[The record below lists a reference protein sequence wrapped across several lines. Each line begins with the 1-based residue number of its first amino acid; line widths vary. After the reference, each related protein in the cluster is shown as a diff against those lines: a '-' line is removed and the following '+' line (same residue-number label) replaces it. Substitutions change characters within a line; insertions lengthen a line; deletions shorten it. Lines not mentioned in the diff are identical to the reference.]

1 MYTHRKSRRGWRFF
15 MEAKSQV
22 LARAAML
29 FSAWLS
35 SAGVCALT
43 VNGVST
49 YQELNHEYYLAAL
62 YGSENQS
69 DATWWLNPNHEKK
82 MVMSIRVDRWTP
94 RAWFKKWQNNLAIN
108 NPIETYSKAVQTD
121 LIRFSELPKDDLI
134 QGDQIVVHYRPN
146 VNTSV
151 YMNDQLAMAFSEP
164 TAFHALLNTW
174 LGQLPPSRLFKR
186 QILGLSENPSATE
199 LTKMLQTASFTP
211 ERKQIAFEWFADPEV
226 LARQAEQEEQ
236 RKLAEKQALR
246 QRLAREA
253 AERSLAKKLQA
264 IQEKR
269 EAEIQRRAEQ
279 EKRKQAEQVQ
289 QRLLAEKQ
297 RERESKR
304 KQQALLAEQKRK
316 AEQRAVSQKY
326 FQRYYEWQL
335 QTAVRNEIT
344 YPEWARKFK
353 EEGLIEA
360 RFKINAKGLIESVW
374 VPDTAPSMLAAEMRR
389 AINSLDGKQLPPKEL
404 KGQSWQFSFVHHFKF
419 GSNRQAKLVKPEKPN
434 WVEG

>member
-22 LARAAML
+22 LARTAML
-29 FSAWLS
+29 FSVWLS
-35 SAGVCALT
+35 SVGVYALT
-43 VNGVST
+43 VNGVSA

-69 DATWWLNPNHEKK
+69 EATWWLNPDHEKK
-82 MVMSIRVDRWTP
+82 MVISIRVDRWTP

-108 NPIETYSKAVQTD
+108 NPIETYSQAVQAD
-121 LIRFSELPKDDLI
+121 LIHFSELPKDDLI

-151 YMNDQLAMAFSEP
+151 YMNDQLAMTFSDP

-186 QILGLSENPSATE
+186 QILDFSANPSATK
-199 LTKMLQTASFTP
+199 LTKTLQTASFTP
-211 ERKQIAFEWFADPEV
+211 ERKQVAFEWFTDPKV
-226 LARQAEQEEQ
+226 LAQQAEQEEL
-236 RKLAEKQALR
+236 RKLAEKQALK

-253 AERSLAKKLQA
+253 AERSLAQKLQA
-264 IQEKR
+264 LQKKR
-269 EAEIQRRAEQ
+269 EAEMELHAEQ
-279 EKRKQAEQVQ
+279 EKRKQAEQAQ
-289 QRLLAEKQ
+289 KALLAKEQ

-316 AEQRAVSQKY
+316 AEQRALSQKY
-326 FQRYYEWQL
+326 YERYYEWQL
-335 QTAVRNEIT
+335 QTAIRNEIT

-353 EEGLIEA
+353 EQGLIEA

-389 AINSLDGKQLPPKEL
+389 AINSLDGKHLPPKEL
-404 KGQSWQFSFVHHFKF
+404 EGQSWQFSFVHHFKF
-419 GSNRQAKLVKPEKPN
+419 GSNRQAKLIKPKKPN